1 MNSPIAATEKQCPRT
16 RLAAY
21 IDGEL
26 LPHEELELE
35 MHLAGCKTCAAE
47 LNEQKKMFR
56 ALDFAL
62 ENQREIEL
70 PANFTEVVV
79 VNAQSK
85 VSGLRC
91 PRERFRALF
100 ICSVLFLLVVSGLGW
115 KIEAVFNTYVRF
127 AEQIFAVAGFA
138 SHLIYDVSIG
148 TAVILRSLGSQ
159 FVNNS
164 MIVFVF
170 PVALLCISLFAF
182 SRLIVRY
189 HRA

>member
-70 PANFTEVVV
+70 PANFTAVVIA
-79 VNAQSK
+79 NAQSK

-91 PRERFRALF
+91 PRERLRALF
-100 ICSVLFLLVVSGLGW
+100 VCSILFLLVVLGLGW
-115 KIEAVFNTYVRF
+115 KIEAVLNTYVRF
-127 AEQIFAVAGFA
+127 AGQIFAVVGFA
-138 SHLIYDVSIG
+138 FHLIYDVSIG
-148 TAVILRSLGSQ
+148 TAVILRSLGNQ
-159 FVNNS
+159 FVSNS
-164 MIVFVF
+164 AVVFAFLIAFFVVF
-170 PVALLCISLFAF
+170 LLTF
-182 SRLIVRY
+182 SRLFVRY